1 MAKKR
6 QKTSVKKK
14 AARKAGRKKG
24 YLGGAVKRAPMPYGE
39 RGANG
44 EPPLTDEG
52 LDNAARFFDEV
63 DENEGLQ
70 AAIGL
75 NNQNVIQLAQ
85 QMGFKFN
92 YPEMSAHLRA
102 RWDIRRGPDGHYCCT

>member
-6 QKTSVKKK
+6 RKTSAQKNVAPK
-14 AARKAGRKKG
+14 RGRKKDYPGGVKAAPSG
-24 YLGGAVKRAPMPYGE
+24 Y
-39 RGANG
+39 RGMADTT
-44 EPPLTDEG
+44 LTQEG

-85 QMGFKFN
+85 TMGFTFT
-92 YPEMSAHLRA
+92 YSEMAAHLRA
-102 RWDIRRGPDGHYCCT
+102 RWNIRGGPHGPYCTF